1 MAPKNKNVSIEEE
14 GISGSRSN
22 DILSSLLKEN
32 KDDIYNHIIPRHQII
47 STGSLTLDSYVKIR
61 SGGVVRL
68 VGKGAELGKTSECFV
83 IARNYMD
90 VMPKSKTLFI
100 KAESRLSEEMQKR
113 SGHKFVTNPEDWDYG
128 TVFILSTNTFETI
141 AKVVKK
147 LLEEM
152 HENGEYLVI
161 ILDSLDGVILK
172 TDLHT
177 KEVDNTGMVAG
188 VPKMTKLLF
197 RHLGL
202 PISHYDALLL
212 ITGQYSASIELDK
225 YSTEAKRQGPSVGGA
240 SVEHQSDYV
249 LSYGQRFTGDQILE
263 KPDEKP
269 DHLKNKIIG
278 VYATVEIK
286 KSATDVSG
294 LKIKIP
300 IRKNK
305 IGNAIWVSKE
315 VADNILSWSFAT
327 RKGAWINFS
336 PEIIQESEAAGIK
349 LQETIQGLNNLYE
362 YIENDKVVF
371 EWFYNKFKNLLCE

>member
-1 MAPKNKNVSIEEE
+1 MAKIVKEIKEENYE
-14 GISGSRSN
+14 SSSN
-22 DILSSLLKEN
+22 DILELLLKEN
-32 KDDIYNHIIPRHQII
+32 KEDIYNHVIPKHQII
-47 STGSLTLDSYVKIR
+47 STGSLTLDSYVKVR

-83 IARNYMD
+83 LAGNYMKT
-90 VMPKSKTLFI
+90 MPKSKTIFI

-113 SGHKFVTNPEDWDYG
+113 SGHTFVNSPADWKYG
-128 TVFILSTNTFETI
+128 TIFILSTNTFETI
-141 AKVVKK
+141 ARIVKK
-147 LLEEM
+147 LLVEM
-152 HENGEYLVI
+152 HEKGEHLCI

-172 TDLHT
+172 TDLQT

-202 PISHYDALLL
+202 PIAHYDALML
-212 ITGQYSASIELDK
+212 ITGQYSANINLDK
-225 YSTEAKRQGPSVGGA
+225 YSTEPNRQSPSVGGA
-240 SVEHQSDYV
+240 SVDHQSDYV
-249 LSYGQRFTGDQILE
+249 FSYCQRFNGDMILE

-269 DHLKNKIIG
+269 DVNKNKIIG
-278 VYATVEIK
+278 IYATVEIK

-294 LKIKIP
+294 TKIKIP

-336 PEIIQESEAAGIK
+336 EEIKQEAAATGIQLK
-349 LQETIQGLNNLYE
+349 ESIQGLNNLYE
-362 YIENDKVVF
+362 YIEDDKVVF
-371 EWFYNKFKNLLCE
+371 DWFYSKFQKLFSE